1 MYALLDANE
10 DFALST
16 LNLKFVDMGL
26 RFKGIKKII
35 KFPIKDIKC
44 SDYHINSKRDFRFVY
59 EITNEKRFKFFC
71 IRIGM
76 IPEIV
81 ESNPI

>member
-26 RFKGIKKII
+26 RFKGIKKIT
-35 KFPIKDIKC
+35 KFPIEDIKC
-44 SDYHINSKRDFRFVY
+44 SDYRKRDFRFVY

-81 ESNPI
+81 ENNPI

>member
-26 RFKGIKKII
+26 RLKGI
-35 KFPIKDIKC
+35 IKC
-44 SDYHINSKRDFRFVY
+44 SDYHTNSKKDFRFVY

-71 IRIGM
+71 IRMGM